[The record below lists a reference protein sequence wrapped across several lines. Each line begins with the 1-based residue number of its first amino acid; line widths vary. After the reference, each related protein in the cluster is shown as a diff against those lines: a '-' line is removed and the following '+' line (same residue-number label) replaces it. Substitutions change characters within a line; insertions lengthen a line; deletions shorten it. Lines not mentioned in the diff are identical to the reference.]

1 MKETVAQDLS
11 SNRNYRIN
19 SKIITAV
26 SRTALTFRV
35 VFCLLCSQSSI
46 TSCYVNGNTRPHR
59 LLLLLVNSPSMS
71 PKSAPSRGWVFGP
84 PSNTSNTFDS
94 HEFTCTSRSVRPFC
108 VVYTRSQ
115 QTQTHRQIRPRYMC
129 SNTPHCYALQL
140 GLIMI
145 VEIIIKSHLSHTNP
159 RDALSRPLC
168 CT

>member
-11 SNRNYRIN
+11 SNRNYRIK

-94 HEFTCTSRSVRPFC
+94 HEFTCTSDRFDLFAWFTLVVNKHRHTGRSDHAIC
-108 VVYTRSQ
+108 VA
-115 QTQTHRQIRPRYMC
+115 IRRIAM
-129 SNTPHCYALQL
+129 HCNSA
-140 GLIMI
+140 
-145 VEIIIKSHLSHTNP
+145 
-159 RDALSRPLC
+159 
-168 CT
+168 